1 METAGACFERCLSQ
15 APAEVLMLGQLEA
28 SAGGIVARNGQSA
41 CWLAVALFWGP
52 ARLVNNSDTM
62 NKTDQMSFFGFEAES
77 TEKPA
82 KPARAL
88 KPVTTLAPSVPCPT
102 APASAALALA
112 QPEADLNATAS
123 PAPAALATDPEAMAQ
138 TLAQHPDF
146 RVLRRLR
153 PVADYGGLH
162 GQATQRVIVLDTET
176 TGLDSKS
183 EKVIEL
189 AMLSVLVDT
198 VTGLPVGPVT
208 IYESFEDPGKPIPPQ
223 ITEITGIDDSMVQ
236 GLRIDDAAV
245 TAMVEQADLI
255 VAHNAGFDR
264 PFVEARW
271 PVFAAKSWNCSF
283 MGIDWKK
290 EGSGSA
296 KLEFLAAERGWFYD
310 AHRAQVDCHALLQ
323 VLASPLA
330 GGQTGLARLL
340 AGAGQTRY
348 KLRATGAPFEAK
360 DKLKARGYR
369 WDGEGRVWW
378 CSLASDALLDAEC
391 DWLRAEVYGRRSARV
406 LLEAMDSR
414 VQFSARPGQQ
424 TDREL

>member
-1 METAGACFERCLSQ
+1 MS
-15 APAEVLMLGQLEA
+15 
-28 SAGGIVARNGQSA
+28 
-41 CWLAVALFWGP
+41 
-52 ARLVNNSDTM
+52 
-62 NKTDQMSFFGFEAES
+62 KTDQMSFFGFEPEAA
-77 TEKPA
+77 EKPA
-82 KPARAL
+82 KPAKAL
-88 KPVTTLAPSVPCPT
+88 KPVSPPAAVAAAAEAPVA
-102 APASAALALA
+102 APAVAAA
-112 QPEADLNATAS
+112 P
-123 PAPAALATDPEAMAQ
+123 PAAPVAAPLGAQATDPEAMAQ

-146 RVLRRLR
+146 RVLRRLQ
-153 PVADYGGLH
+153 PVTDYGGLQ

-189 AMLSVLVDT
+189 AMLSVLVDSA
-198 VTGLPVGPVT
+198 TGLPVGPVT

-236 GLRIDDAAV
+236 GQRIDDAAV
-245 TAMVEQADLI
+245 TAMVAQADLV

-264 PFVEARW
+264 PFVEARF
-271 PVFAAKSWNCSF
+271 PVFASQAWNCSF

-330 GGQTGLARLL
+330 DGQTGLSRLL

-360 DKLKARGYR
+360 DKLKSRGYR

-378 CSLASDALLDAEC
+378 CSLASDDLLDAEC
-391 DWLRAEVYGRRSARV
+391 AWLRAEVYGSRSARV
-406 LLEAMDSR
+406 QLEAMNSL
-414 VQFSARPGQQ
+414 VQFSSRSGQLSE
-424 TDREL
+424 RSV